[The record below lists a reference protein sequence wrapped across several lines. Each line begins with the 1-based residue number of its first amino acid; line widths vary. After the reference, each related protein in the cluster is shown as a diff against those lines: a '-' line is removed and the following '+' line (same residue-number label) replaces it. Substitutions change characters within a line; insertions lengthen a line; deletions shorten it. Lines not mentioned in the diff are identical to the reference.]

1 MNRKMQKQ
9 HKENLI
15 TLSLKAIR
23 RHKIESIVDIKEH
36 IPCSISTFYNLNLH
50 RLDIIKNALSNNK
63 KLKSKIKMTTKIMGY
78 KDEPYYK
85 TEKEMLEDKIYN
97 FASLSETEKGIYK
110 KLKDDEYRQSNI

>member
-1 MNRKMQKQ
+1 MNRKIAKQ

-15 TLSLKAIR
+15 KLSLKAIR
-23 RHKIESIVDIKEH
+23 RHKIASIVDITEH

-50 RLDIIKNALSNNK
+50 RLDIIKNELRYNK
-63 KLKSKIKMTTKIMGY
+63 KLKSKSKIIKKIMGH

-97 FASLSETEKGIYK
+97 FASLSESEKGIYK
-110 KLKDDEYRQSNI
+110 QLKNDGNR

>member
-1 MNRKMQKQ
+1 MNRVMQKQ
-9 HKENLI
+9 HKKNL
-15 TLSLKAIR
+15 TRLSLKAIKK
-23 RHKIESIVDIKEH
+23 HKIQSIVDITEH

-63 KLKSKIKMTTKIMGY
+63 KPKSKSKMITKIMGH

-110 KLKDDEYRQSNI
+110 KLKNHEYRQSNI

>member
-1 MNRKMQKQ
+1 MDRVMQKQ
-9 HKENLI
+9 HKKNLI
-15 TLSLKAIR
+15 RLTLKAIKK
-23 RHKIESIVDIKEH
+23 HKIKSIVDITKH

-63 KLKSKIKMTTKIMGY
+63 KLKSKSKIIRNIIGH

-97 FASLSETEKGIYK
+97 YASLSELEKGIYT
-110 KLKDDEYRQSNI
+110 KLKNNEHRKSNF